1 MGGYILG
8 CSQCFTSCLRHSAWI
23 GPDQLCHP
31 SSIIHHPIFDTSWS
45 VVVCW
50 INLFCK
56 SLFHT
61 NYVSL
66 QTLQIILGNF
76 GSLSSIFYAMCCSR
90 HFLFAYFANFSLT
103 STTGIP
109 DIRPN
114 AVTSS
119 HVFYSRGLVT
129 AMRLAPVS
137 LLSDCFLREASCTA
151 RRCAH
156 TVAGRV

>member
-1 MGGYILG
+1 MG
-8 CSQCFTSCLRHSAWI
+8 CSQCLASCLRHSAWI

-31 SSIIHHPIFDTSWS
+31 SSIIHHSIFDTSWS
-45 VVVCW
+45 VVVVVVCW
-50 INLFCK
+50 INLFVNHYSIQTSFLCK
-56 SLFHT
+56 LCKLFW
-61 NYVSL
+61 VL
-66 QTLQIILGNF
+66 LAKF
-76 GSLSSIFYAMCCSR
+76 ARCLSSIFYAICCSR
-90 HFLFAYFANFSLT
+90 HFFFAYFSLT

-119 HVFYSRGLVT
+119 HVLYSRGLVT
-129 AMRLAPVS
+129 VMRLAPVS
-137 LLSDCFLREASCTA
+137 LLSDCFLREASFTA